1 LRLVNASGAPVRVWR
16 FPLDLDRIRLHKL
29 ATLLDEE
36 ERGQAARFRDA
47 RDRGRYVAAHGQL
60 RLVLARQIGAQPGTL
75 RFKRG
80 RWGRPALAEGR
91 VTFSL
96 AHSGGQALCAVG
108 EQVELGIDL
117 EEMRPLPDMS
127 RLALEIM
134 SAAELDRFWAIPPA
148 GRRRAFYTAWTLKE
162 AYLKAV
168 SVGLGRPP
176 CEVEVDLRTVR
187 RPMLLAVAGDRAEAA
202 RWSVTP
208 LRAADGFV
216 GVLLHT
222 STASQHKWQE
232 EQR

>member
-1 LRLVNASGAPVRVWR
+1 
-16 FPLDLDRIRLHKL
+16 
-29 ATLLDEE
+29 
-36 ERGQAARFRDA
+36 
-47 RDRGRYVAAHGQL
+47 
-60 RLVLARQIGAQPGTL
+60 
-75 RFKRG
+75 
-80 RWGRPALAEGR
+80 
-91 VTFSL
+91 
-96 AHSGGQALCAVG
+96 VG